1 MLRLWIKSKIK
12 SYPQARRTA
21 RVEKYN
27 IQILGNTYIP
37 VDKFLIHRNL
47 AGCTVAFIQHYFWC
61 GLLRTRLES
70 PPRDV
75 VAGGSGLH

>member
-1 MLRLWIKSKIK
+1 MLKLWIKSKIK

-37 VDKFLIHRNL
+37 VDKKVIHKNL
-47 AGCTVAFIQHYFWC
+47 PLWWVTSNLPRIATTRRCGC
-61 GLLRTRLES
+61 G
-70 PPRDV
+70 
-75 VAGGSGLH
+75 